1 MIQLTH
7 GMCQEYVIATPY
19 LYMNH
24 KNHKYYRYY
33 RVYRDYR
40 VYGAYKSQGAPFS
53 IFKVFLI
60 FFRMRDVFLVMELL
74 YFCSDHHPKKL
85 ALMRESEGWR
95 LMSKIAFERKE
106 NWK

>member
-1 MIQLTH
+1 M
-7 GMCQEYVIATPY
+7 ATPY
-19 LYMNH
+19 LYINH
-24 KNHKYYRYY
+24 KNYKYYKYYRYY
-33 RVYRDYR
+33 RVYG
-40 VYGAYKSQGAPFS
+40 VYKSQGAPFS

-85 ALMRESEGWR
+85 ALMCESEGWR
-95 LMSKIAFERKE
+95 LTSKIAFERKE